1 MSDFRKSEAAVGA
14 EAPVSTEIER
24 VENRLLEFIRTE
36 LMAPGT
42 AIGRDDELL
51 SGDLLDSIAVLR
63 LAAFVGEE
71 LGVEIEPA
79 DFVIENFRSAKVL
92 AAYVQRAKTSAI

>member
-1 MSDFRKSEAAVGA
+1 MGA